1 MGWVSRHQ
9 LNDLQAQIDQLQLY
23 IAEMHGSLVVR
34 DPGSAMSANA
44 YDGLRKA
51 VMAGAKA
58 RTAHLAQL
66 AHLAEAVDR
75 GSDQETM
82 RSLVEEWMLQAG
94 VRQVVDGPAEAYE
107 VLEGSGEMLQVLSP
121 AWVDEQTGR
130 IVKRGTARRIPA
142 PPRVTPAPPQGHPG
156 MPRAAQPEALESGAH
171 ASPTTPPAGAAP
183 APSSPPPPQQQPEQ
197 EQAAAVNE
205 EGSSTKAETP
215 PATDTGDTHSET
227 RTTAG
232 PDAATSTEA
241 GQPAAD
247 PQAARG
253 AAPTEASDTAEST
266 PSAESSDHNRSTD
279 EERK

>member
-9 LNDLQAQIDQLQLY
+9 LNDLQEQIEQLQLY

-34 DPGSAMSANA
+34 DPGSVMSANA

-82 RSLVEEWMLQAG
+82 QSQVEEWLLQAG
-94 VRQVVDGPAEAYE
+94 VRQVDDGPAEFYE

-130 IVKRGTARRIPA
+130 IVKQGTARRIPA
-142 PPRVTPAPPQGHPG
+142 PPRTAPVPPQEQPG
-156 MPRAAQPEALESGAH
+156 MPPVTQPEALESGAN
-171 ASPTTPPAGAAP
+171 ASPATPPAGAAP
-183 APSSPPPPQQQPEQ
+183 TPSSPPATAILP
-197 EQAAAVNE
+197 
-205 EGSSTKAETP
+205 SRETS
-215 PATDTGDTHSET
+215 PA
-227 RTTAG
+227 
-232 PDAATSTEA
+232 
-241 GQPAAD
+241 
-247 PQAARG
+247 
-253 AAPTEASDTAEST
+253 
-266 PSAESSDHNRSTD
+266 
-279 EERK
+279 

>member
-9 LNDLQAQIDQLQLY
+9 LNDMQNQIDELRKQ
-23 IAEMHGSLVVR
+23 IAEIHGSLVVR
-34 DPGSAMSANA
+34 DPGSTMSANA

-66 AHLAEAVDR
+66 AYLAEAVDR

-82 RSLVEEWMLQAG
+82 QSQVEEWLLQAG
-94 VRQVVDGPAEAYE
+94 VRQVVDGPAEFYE

-130 IVKRGTARRIPA
+130 IVKQGKARRIPA
-142 PPRVTPAPPQGHPG
+142 PPRVAPAPPQGQPG
-156 MPRAAQPEALESGAH
+156 IPPVTQPEALESGSH
-171 ASPTTPPAGAAP
+171 ASPATPPAGAAP

-197 EQAAAVNE
+197 EQAASGND
-205 EGSSTKAETP
+205 EGSSAKAESA
-215 PATDTGDTHSET
+215 PATDAGDTASEP
-227 RTTAG
+227 RTSA
-232 PDAATSTEA
+232 DADTATSTEA
-241 GQPAAD
+241 GEPADD

-253 AAPTEASDTAEST
+253 AAPTETSHTAESNQ
-266 PSAESSDHNRSTD
+266 SAESSDHNRPTS